1 MIALCSMHH
10 AQAEAWTVPQM
21 REMKVA
27 PQDRAEVQGRFQW
40 MREDVLAVIG
50 GNFFY
55 ETPHM
60 VVFRGEPMIWFERD
74 EDMRLLLNLRVLTAS
89 GLPRT
94 RLENNDWFIRGDP
107 VEVESPPNGAR
118 LRVRYENGDDVG
130 IRFREWSDSNEL
142 GRIFPRALALGS
154 TLNFPLV
161 TAEIN
166 VEVGGTNIKFGPT
179 STQLPGVQI
188 TGSVVSH
195 CGAGFVFG

>member
-1 MIALCSMHH
+1 
-10 AQAEAWTVPQM
+10 M
-21 REMKVA
+21 REMKGA
-27 PQDRAEVQGRFQW
+27 PHDRPEVQGRFQW

-74 EDMRLLLNLRVLTAS
+74 EDMRLLLNLRGLTAS

-118 LRVRYENGDDVG
+118 LRVRYENGDDVS
-130 IRFREWSDSNEL
+130 IRFREWLVSNEL

-154 TLNFPLV
+154 ILNFPLV
-161 TAEIN
+161 TAEIV

-195 CGAGFVFG
+195 CGAGFAVG